1 MPYYFRSLNTKN
13 MLQVKRDGWDD
24 KSSVEVLKW
33 RKLKK
38 DSQWFQRVK
47 NKSSFQPKKYLKQIF
62 LKPFLQL
69 LHWCCSTSKLN
80 QTVKKRNHINIE
92 ILNKSS
98 ELKSMYFFLYFFFS
112 FKKFIELTLWSAIII
127 SYHAIHTF
135 C

>member
-1 MPYYFRSLNTKN
+1 
-13 MLQVKRDGWDD
+13 
-24 KSSVEVLKW
+24 
-33 RKLKK
+33 
-38 DSQWFQRVK
+38 
-47 NKSSFQPKKYLKQIF
+47 
-62 LKPFLQL
+62 